1 MSREPL
7 PPRPEKESFD
17 VSEAPREPSTSDG
30 LERRVADRTVD
41 GSSPLQRALAGLTT
55 AGEWAA
61 QAEAEERASAELREP
76 TVVTESDDAI
86 DLDSGPD
93 GDGEAGPDVDEVVDP
108 TPRERA
114 RHRKAEAREARR
126 ADKEAR
132 RGARK
137 LARQRPEVEAGATAT
152 EPPVLDEQPH
162 EAAEVEAEPGPRPD
176 VRARRTAA
184 KDARREARRAARQ
197 GAEVEGGS
205 APAVDVSEPT
215 LDEQPSVAAEIDAGP
230 DDAAGAEEAQVED
243 PRPDTRER
251 RTAAKHAR
259 RAAALERRQA
269 RAEAKVRRGARR
281 GDAVEP
287 SVAEQGD
294 DDVVVGR
301 EPDEIDRELAA
312 DDATTDLAAVAAAV
326 EAEERLEAGRLEDE
340 RADADRREA
349 EHVEAERLEAER
361 LAAEQLIAEE
371 LEAERLAVEQA
382 EVERAEAERAEAERV
397 EAERI
402 EAERLAAAA
411 VVAATPEV
419 DPATDDLTLD
429 EPEPEI
435 DWEDVERR
443 AAEAAVAV
451 SARAAAREQK
461 ASERRR
467 KIEAKAAARLEKDR
481 ARRDSDDPDD
491 VPEPP
496 DESKESGRPS
506 AITVVAAVVGAGGL
520 ILSVVLAVGA
530 MLAALGTDSGA
541 LYTVVSAIC
550 DALTAPIGS
559 LVDFTGSNAAQ
570 KEALVAWGLGSIVYL
585 AIGLGAQSVL
595 RSRTDDD

>member
-1 MSREPL
+1 M
-7 PPRPEKESFD
+7 
-17 VSEAPREPSTSDG
+17 
-30 LERRVADRTVD
+30 
-41 GSSPLQRALAGLTT
+41 
-55 AGEWAA
+55 
-61 QAEAEERASAELREP
+61 
-76 TVVTESDDAI
+76 
-86 DLDSGPD
+86 
-93 GDGEAGPDVDEVVDP
+93 
-108 TPRERA
+108 
-114 RHRKAEAREARR
+114 
-126 ADKEAR
+126 
-132 RGARK
+132 
-137 LARQRPEVEAGATAT
+137 
-152 EPPVLDEQPH
+152 
-162 EAAEVEAEPGPRPD
+162 
-176 VRARRTAA
+176 
-184 KDARREARRAARQ
+184 
-197 GAEVEGGS
+197 
-205 APAVDVSEPT
+205 SEPT

-287 SVAEQGD
+287 SVAEQGHD
-294 DDVVVGR
+294 DLVVGR

-382 EVERAEAERAEAERV
+382 EVERVEAERV

-411 VVAATPEV
+411 VVAAAPEV
-419 DPATDDLTLD
+419 DPATDELTID

-451 SARAAAREQK
+451 SARATAREHK

-467 KIEAKAAARLEKDR
+467 KIEVKAAARLEKDR
-481 ARRDSDDPDD
+481 ARRDADDADD

-550 DALTAPIGS
+550 DALTAPIGG